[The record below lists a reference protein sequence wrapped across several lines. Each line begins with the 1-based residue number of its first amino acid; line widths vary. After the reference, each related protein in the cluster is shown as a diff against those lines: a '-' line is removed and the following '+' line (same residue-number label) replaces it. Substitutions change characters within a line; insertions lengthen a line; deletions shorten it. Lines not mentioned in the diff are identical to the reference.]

1 MGYLTDMESGVI
13 CRRLGPVVIQWC
25 DGACGDPS
33 SDVLRGVGDTGAP
46 RFKNGCLGL
55 TVACFRQADESFCCT
70 YLYNSK
76 RFAIVHPSQQRTQR
90 SNEMSH
96 TASKLNEVRN
106 RTASNEVCEAIQWS
120 TLRLLA
126 ARIFSG
132 MYF

>member
-1 MGYLTDMESGVI
+1 
-13 CRRLGPVVIQWC
+13 
-25 DGACGDPS
+25 
-33 SDVLRGVGDTGAP
+33 
-46 RFKNGCLGL
+46 
-55 TVACFRQADESFCCT
+55 
-70 YLYNSK
+70 
-76 RFAIVHPSQQRTQR
+76 
-90 SNEMSH
+90 MSH